1 MTNPGSGNIFQ
12 GANNHES
19 PGGNSSANGCG
30 QGKAGRT
37 LLLKWQRASDGNGE
51 TGQGR
56 QGRLRSGSE
65 WKWQVAGARWQEGRT
80 RPAEKEGA
88 NPEQKRKRQK
98 RGRGWTK
105 WGWEC

>member
-37 LLLKWQRASDGNGE
+37 LLLKWQRASDGKWRDRA
-51 TGQGR
+51 GQAG
-56 QGRLRSGSE
+56 QVKVGFGVE
-65 WKWQVAGARWQEGRT
+65 VAGGR
-80 RPAEKEGA
+80 
-88 NPEQKRKRQK
+88 
-98 RGRGWTK
+98 
-105 WGWEC
+105 C

>member
-1 MTNPGSGNIFQ
+1 M
-12 GANNHES
+12 AM
-19 PGGNSSANGCG
+19 A
-30 QGKAGRT
+30 
-37 LLLKWQRASDGNGE
+37 
-51 TGQGR
+51 R

-65 WKWQVAGARWQEGRT
+65 WERQVAGARWQEGRT